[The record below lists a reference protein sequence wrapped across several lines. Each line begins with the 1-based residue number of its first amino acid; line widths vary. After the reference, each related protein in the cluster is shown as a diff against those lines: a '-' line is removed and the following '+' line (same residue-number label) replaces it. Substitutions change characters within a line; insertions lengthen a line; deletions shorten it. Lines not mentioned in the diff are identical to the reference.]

1 MLALNRMTG
10 VAMPGRDEIRD
21 AILGAADGA
30 RGSVEAL
37 AATGIPAT
45 VEDFDVEVQLAP
57 RADGGTDL
65 SAVVR
70 FAIVVSQVAGSRR
83 SVA

>member
-1 MLALNRMTG
+1 
-10 VAMPGRDEIRD
+10 MPGRDEIRE
-21 AILGAADGA
+21 AILGAAEGA

-37 AATGIPAT
+37 ASLGVSAQIQ
-45 VEDFDVEVQLAP
+45 DFDVEVNL
-57 RADGGTDL
+57 GGGAGNDSTA

-70 FAIVVSQVAGSRR
+70 FSVIVDHAVDRQR

>member
-1 MLALNRMTG
+1 
-10 VAMPGRDEIRD
+10 MPGRDEIRE
-21 AILGAADGA
+21 AILGAAEGA

-37 AATGIPAT
+37 AALGLSAQI
-45 VEDFDVEVQLAP
+45 EDFDVEVNL
-57 RADGGTDL
+57 GTGSGDEPTA

-70 FAIVVSQVAGSRR
+70 FSVIVDHAADRHR